1 MPLPYLWSALQA
13 ADRPIVI
20 YGMGNGAEKVLD
32 ACAAHQIPVAGI
44 FASDDFVRYQPFRGF
59 TVKRYAD
66 LVAELG
72 DDFIILIAFSA
83 FTDDLLARIHRL
95 CETHPVYVPDFDVFT
110 SRYPDAD
117 FAERHR
123 EDLQKAR
130 ALLSDE
136 RSKAVFDTLTDY
148 KTTGLALPLFAAHD
162 DRAESI
168 RDLLRLHDHER
179 YLDLGAYRGDTVA
192 EFLEASE
199 GRFVSIDAFEP
210 DPKNRQK
217 LTEYVASLPHASI
230 GIYGAAVSD
239 KKDRLTFTGKGGRAS
254 HLAEEGYQVPAV
266 AIDDL
271 HLAPT
276 YVKMD
281 VEGAERA
288 ALLGMRETLRRHRPK
303 LLVSLYHHIE
313 DYITLP
319 LLIDELTGGGYKYHL
334 RMHPYIPAWDVML
347 YAVPEEE

>member
-32 ACAAHQIPVAGI
+32 ACAEHSIPIAGI
-44 FASDDFVRYQPFRGF
+44 FASDDFVRYQSFRGF

-66 LVAELG
+66 LIEELDEG
-72 DDFIILIAFSA
+72 FIILIAFSA
-83 FTDDLLARIHRL
+83 FTDELLARIHTL
-95 CETHPVYVPDFDVFT
+95 CETHTVYAPDFDVFT
-110 SRYPDAD
+110 SRYPAPD
-117 FAERHR
+117 FAESHAQ
-123 EDLQKAR
+123 DLEKAF
-130 ALLSDE
+130 ALLSDA
-136 RSKAVFDTLTDY
+136 RSKDVFRILTDY
-148 KTTGLALPLFAAHD
+148 KATGLALPFFDAHD
-162 DRAESI
+162 GRAESI
-168 RDLLRLHDHER
+168 RELLQLHDHER

-192 EFLEASE
+192 EFLEATE
-199 GRFVSIDAFEP
+199 GRFDSIDAFEP

-217 LTEYVASLPHASI
+217 LTEYVASLPHTGI

-239 KKDRLTFTGKGGRAS
+239 RKDMLTFTGKGGRAS
-254 HLAEEGYQVPAV
+254 HLADEGYNIPAV